1 MTVRNQ
7 AAAAER
13 IGKLRAL
20 IDEYRFAYHVRDESP
35 VSDAVSDSL
44 KHELAQLEAQYPELV
59 TPDSPTQ
66 RVGGQPLPAFQ
77 KIAHVNPMLS
87 MEDVFSWEEFT
98 AWEERMR
105 ELLEGRAVVLYAM
118 VKVDGLAVS
127 LRYVDGVLY
136 SAATRG
142 DGKVGEDVTLNVRTI
157 EAVPLRLR
165 EEVAG
170 EVEIRGEIYVPK
182 GDFAR
187 VNAARAAAGLEQFA
201 NPRNL
206 AAGSIRQL
214 DPKIAA
220 ERPLSFMAWRV
231 ERGAAVATQAEG
243 IALLQRLGF
252 RTAPGAQCAT
262 VQEVQNFYTRMQ
274 TERESLDY
282 WIDGVV
288 VRVND
293 VRAFY
298 DLGVVGK
305 TPRGLV
311 AWKSPPEE
319 ATTVVERVD
328 WYVGRTGALTPVA
341 TVSPVFLAGTTVTHA
356 TLHNADEIARLDVR
370 VGDSVVLMKAGDI
383 IPKIQQVIPQ
393 LRTGAEVPV
402 QLPVVCPVCGAVVER
417 RAGEVALVCT
427 NRRCYAMEKERIVHA
442 ARAFAIDGLGEKIVE
457 RLMEVGLITQA
468 PDIFSLTVGDLA
480 PLDGF
485 GEVSAK
491 KLVEEIARRRNIAL
505 ADFIVAL
512 GIRHV
517 GAETAFTL
525 SVTYG
530 SLDHFLQATED
541 ELQQAP
547 DIGPTVAGEVAAYV
561 ASEHGKAEVAAYLER
576 GVEVIDAPKI
586 ARTLQGK
593 KFVITGTLAKLGR
606 EEAKDRVRLMGG
618 GVADSVSKKTD
629 FVVVGEN
636 PGSKAEKA
644 RELGVAILSED
655 EFLRMVS
662 G

>member
-1 MTVRNQ
+1 MPT
-7 AAAAER
+7 AAFKKSLYVFLCSLLGMLILLTLQHAIIFLYLSVITAFGTNDSINIDLYSLNVVVWFLSVFFGGWWGVWLGMGWYKMVYEDAQHKGFVHGLATALYGFSQG
-13 IGKLRAL
+13 GKK
-20 IDEYRFAYHVRDESP
+20 
-35 VSDAVSDSL
+35 AVS
-44 KHELAQLEAQYPELV
+44 
-59 TPDSPTQ
+59 
-66 RVGGQPLPAFQ
+66 
-77 KIAHVNPMLS
+77 
-87 MEDVFSWEEFT
+87 
-98 AWEERMR
+98 
-105 ELLEGRAVVLYAM
+105 
-118 VKVDGLAVS
+118 
-127 LRYVDGVLY
+127 
-136 SAATRG
+136 
-142 DGKVGEDVTLNVRTI
+142 
-157 EAVPLRLR
+157 
-165 EEVAG
+165 
-170 EVEIRGEIYVPK
+170 
-182 GDFAR
+182 
-187 VNAARAAAGLEQFA
+187 
-201 NPRNL
+201 
-206 AAGSIRQL
+206 
-214 DPKIAA
+214 
-220 ERPLSFMAWRV
+220 
-231 ERGAAVATQAEG
+231 
-243 IALLQRLGF
+243 
-252 RTAPGAQCAT
+252 
-262 VQEVQNFYTRMQ
+262 
-274 TERESLDY
+274 
-282 WIDGVV
+282 
-288 VRVND
+288 
-293 VRAFY
+293 
-298 DLGVVGK
+298 
-305 TPRGLV
+305 
-311 AWKSPPEE
+311 
-319 ATTVVERVD
+319 
-328 WYVGRTGALTPVA
+328 TPVI
-341 TVSPVFLAGTTVTHA
+341 TKPKWSL
-356 TLHNADEIARLDVR
+356 
-370 VGDSVVLMKAGDI
+370 SDI

-468 PDIFSLTVGDLA
+468 PDIFSLTVGGLA